1 MKISWLKSE
10 NDKKSFKFPENFG
23 FDVYK
28 LSNPDDVDSKID
40 ELIKN
45 NYNTIILSNEIAGF
59 SQKINNEYI
68 KNKNVEIIISK

>member
-1 MKISWLKSE
+1 MKISWVKSE
-10 NDKKSFKFPENFG
+10 KDKKSFKFPENFG

-28 LSNPDDVDSKID
+28 IKDLERVDEKID

-59 SQKINNEYI
+59 SQKINKEYI

>member
-10 NDKKSFKFPENFG
+10 NDKKSFEFTENFG